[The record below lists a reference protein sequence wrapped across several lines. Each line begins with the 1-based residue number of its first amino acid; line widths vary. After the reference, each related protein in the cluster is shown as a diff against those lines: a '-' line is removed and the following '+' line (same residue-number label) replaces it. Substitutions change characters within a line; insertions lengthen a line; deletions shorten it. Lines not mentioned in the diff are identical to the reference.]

1 MKQVLIYNQLNTEYH
16 GAKRYIDDELR
27 NFFQCQIDI
36 SLELGWKPE
45 DIILGTNFEFEYR
58 GVIAHQLKDI
68 CEWSGFN
75 NFWFGAVE
83 LLERGIIDS
92 DFWLHDHDS
101 WPNRYFEFPDFEGDV
116 AGCEYI
122 GTTEWNCGSI
132 YCKKD
137 SLPTLQFIKEF
148 LTINKDVDL
157 SSDEVFIAYLRKT
170 PNDIQHKLVSIN
182 TRYNV
187 GVTHGPLR
195 IAAAT
200 TPINVLSWNPGVEKG
215 ISRCKESGVFDQ
227 INPEILSTY
236 QKYFLV

>member
-58 GVIAHQLKDI
+58 GVIAYQLKDI

-148 LTINKDVDL
+148 LTINKDVNL
-157 SSDEVFIAYLRKT
+157 SSDEVFIAYLRKN